1 MKRIVICFDGTW
13 NRPADE
19 KLPPDRQVE
28 TNVCRFYN
36 SVKDIGADG
45 IKQLKWYDEGVGTKW
60 YDRFIGGGVG
70 AGLELNIV
78 QGYEF
83 LAKAYEDGDEYM
95 FSGSVA
101 ARTRRE
107 AWSA

>member
-1 MKRIVICFDGTW
+1 
-13 NRPADE
+13 
-19 KLPPDRQVE
+19 
-28 TNVCRFYN
+28 
-36 SVKDIGADG
+36 
-45 IKQLKWYDEGVGTKW
+45 
-60 YDRFIGGGVG
+60 
-70 AGLELNIV
+70 V